1 MSPGG
6 ALAGGFEMKRLV
18 ADEKLGAKYK
28 IRRWQLIAYLEAII
42 IIELAVLLLIK

>member
-1 MSPGG
+1 
-6 ALAGGFEMKRLV
+6 MKRLV

-42 IIELAVLLLIK
+42 IMELAILLLLK